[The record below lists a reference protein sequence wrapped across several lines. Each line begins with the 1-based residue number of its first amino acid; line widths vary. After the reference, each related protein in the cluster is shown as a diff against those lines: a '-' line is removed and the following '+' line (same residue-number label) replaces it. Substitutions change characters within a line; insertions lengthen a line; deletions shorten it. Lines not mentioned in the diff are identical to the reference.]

1 MWAYLPSEY
10 ADSAFL
16 FGAKYQRTELTCE
29 QAITAMQQLSDNLC
43 MSEIGLGFEIVVLK
57 FLRQELTNSEKA
69 SDVEEDLSG
78 MSHE

>member
-1 MWAYLPSEY
+1 
-10 ADSAFL
+10 
-16 FGAKYQRTELTCE
+16 
-29 QAITAMQQLSDNLC
+29 
-43 MSEIGLGFEIVVLK
+43 LK